1 MILIYISMDHYTILG
16 VERTATQEEI
26 KKAFRKL
33 AMQHHPDHGGDTKK
47 FAEITSAY
55 ETLSNP
61 QKRQEYDTPKREFNF
76 STNNMGGDFSDFNDL
91 FSQFFSQT
99 RVMRKNND
107 IRLAIQVTLEDVAV
121 GKDVVGS
128 YVLPSGRSETV
139 NIKIP
144 PGVENGETIRFKN
157 LGDDSVPDARR
168 GDLLISVKVL
178 THQTFL
184 RDGNNII
191 LKKSIDIFDLMLGT
205 NTVVEDLTGT
215 SVNVI
220 IAKGTNPGTTLSVA
234 GHGLP
239 DFRTGKVGNLYIQ
252 IKGVVPFIEDES
264 LINKIKEIKNEI
276 NPST

>member
-1 MILIYISMDHYTILG
+1 MDYYTILG
-16 VERTATQEEI
+16 VERSATQDEI

-33 AMQHHPDHGGDTKK
+33 AMQNHPDHGGDTKK
-47 FAEITSAY
+47 FAEITAAY
-55 ETLSNP
+55 DTLSNP
-61 QKRQEYDTPKREFNF
+61 QKRQEYDAPKREFNF
-76 STNNMGGDFSDFNDL
+76 SSNNMGGDFGNFNDL

-107 IRLAIQVTLEDVAV
+107 IRLSMQITLEDVAV

-157 LGDDSVPDARR
+157 LGDDSIADAQR
-168 GDLLISVKVL
+168 GDLLVLIKVL
-178 THQTFL
+178 THQIFL
-184 RDGNNII
+184 RDGNNVI

-205 NTVVEDLTGT
+205 TVIVEDLTGASV
-215 SVNVI
+215 SVN
-220 IAKGTNPGTTLSVA
+220 IAKGTNPGITLSVA
-234 GHGLP
+234 GRGLP

-252 IKGVVPFIEDES
+252 IKGVVPFIENES
-264 LINKIKEIKNEI
+264 IINKIKEIKNEI

>member
-1 MILIYISMDHYTILG
+1 MILIYIFMDHYTILG
-16 VERTATQEEI
+16 VERSATQEEV

-33 AMQHHPDHGGDTKK
+33 AMQHHPDQGGDNKK
-47 FAEITSAY
+47 FAEITAAY
-55 ETLSNP
+55 EILSNP

-76 STNNMGGDFSDFNDL
+76 SSSNMGGDFNDL

-99 RVMRKNND
+99 RVMRKNQD
-107 IRLAIQVTLEDVAV
+107 IRLAMQVTLEDVAV

-144 PGVENGETIRFKN
+144 PGIENGETIRFKN
-157 LGDDSVPDARR
+157 LGDDAMADAQR

-178 THQTFL
+178 PHKTFV
-184 RDGNNII
+184 RDGTNIV
-191 LKKSIDIFDLMLGT
+191 LKKSIDIFDLLIGT
-205 NTVVEDLTGT
+205 TVVIEDLTGSSV
-215 SVNVI
+215 SVN
-220 IAKGTNPGTTLSVA
+220 IAKGTNPGTTLSVS
-234 GHGLP
+234 GRGLP

-252 IKGVVPFIEDES
+252 IKGVVPFIEDEL

>member
-1 MILIYISMDHYTILG
+1 MVLIYIFMDHYKTLG
-16 VERTATQEEI
+16 VEKTATQDEI

-47 FAEITSAY
+47 FAEITAAY
-55 ETLSNP
+55 ETLGNP
-61 QKRQEYDTPKREFNF
+61 QKRQEYDSPRREFNF
-76 STNNMGGDFSDFNDL
+76 SSNNMDGNFGDFNDL

-107 IRLAIQVTLEDVAV
+107 IRLAMQVTLEDVAT

-128 YVLPSGRSETV
+128 YVMPSGRSETV

-157 LGDDSVPDARR
+157 LGDDSMADAKR

-178 THQTFL
+178 PHTTFM
-184 RDGNNII
+184 RDGSNII
-191 LKKSIDIFDLMLGT
+191 LKKSIDIFDLILGT
-205 NTVVEDLTGT
+205 TIIIEDLTGSSV
-215 SVNVI
+215 SVN
-220 IAKGTNPGTTLSVA
+220 IAKGTNPGTTLSVP

-239 DFRTGKVGNLYIQ
+239 DFRTGNVGNLYIQ
-252 IKGVVPFIEDES
+252 IKGVIPNIEDEL

-276 NPST
+276 NPSA

>member
-1 MILIYISMDHYTILG
+1 MILIYIFMDHYTTLG

-33 AMQHHPDHGGDTKK
+33 AMQHHPDQGGDTKK
-47 FAEITSAY
+47 FAEITAAY
-55 ETLSNP
+55 EILSNP

-76 STNNMGGDFSDFNDL
+76 SSSNMGGDFNDL

-99 RVMRKNND
+99 RVMRKNQD
-107 IRLAIQVTLEDVAV
+107 IRLSMQVTLEDVAV

-139 NIKIP
+139 NVKIP
-144 PGVENGETIRFKN
+144 PGIENGETIRFKH
-157 LGDDSVPDARR
+157 LGDDAMADAQR

-178 THQTFL
+178 PHKTFV
-184 RDGNNII
+184 RDGTNIV
-191 LKKSIDIFDLMLGT
+191 LKKSIDIFDLLIGT
-205 NTVVEDLTGT
+205 TVVIEDLTGSSV
-215 SVNVI
+215 SVN
-220 IAKGTNPGTTLSVA
+220 IAKGTNPGTTLSVS
-234 GHGLP
+234 GRGLP
-239 DFRTGKVGNLYIQ
+239 DFRTGKVGNLYIH
-252 IKGVVPFIEDES
+252 IKGVVPFIEDEL

>member
-1 MILIYISMDHYTILG
+1 MILIYIFMDHYTILG
-16 VERTATQEEI
+16 VERSATQEEI

-33 AMQHHPDHGGDTKK
+33 AMQHHPDQGGDNKK
-47 FAEITSAY
+47 FAEITAAY
-55 ETLSNP
+55 EILSNP

-76 STNNMGGDFSDFNDL
+76 SSSNMGGDFNDL

-99 RVMRKNND
+99 RVMRKNQD
-107 IRLAIQVTLEDVAV
+107 IRLAMQVTLEDVAV

-144 PGVENGETIRFKN
+144 PGIENGETIRFKN
-157 LGDDSVPDARR
+157 LGDDAMADAQR

-178 THQTFL
+178 PHKTFV
-184 RDGNNII
+184 RDGTNIV
-191 LKKSIDIFDLMLGT
+191 LKKSIDIFDLLIGT
-205 NTVVEDLTGT
+205 TVVIEDLTGSSV
-215 SVNVI
+215 SVN
-220 IAKGTNPGTTLSVA
+220 IAKGTNPGTTLSVS
-234 GHGLP
+234 GRGLP

-252 IKGVVPFIEDES
+252 IKGVVPFIEDEL

>member
-1 MILIYISMDHYTILG
+1 MDHYTTLG
-16 VERTATQEEI
+16 VERTATQDEI

-47 FAEITSAY
+47 FAEITAAY
-55 ETLSNP
+55 ETLSNT
-61 QKRQEYDTPKREFNF
+61 QKRQEYDNPSREFNF
-76 STNNMGGDFSDFNDL
+76 SSNNMGGNFTDFNDI
-91 FSQFFSQT
+91 FGQFFNQT
-99 RVMRKNND
+99 RVMRKNTD
-107 IRLAIQVTLEDVAV
+107 IRLAIQVTLEDVAT
-121 GKDVVGS
+121 GKDIVGS
-128 YVLPSGRSETV
+128 YVMPSGRSETV

-157 LGDDSVPDARR
+157 LGDDSMADAKR

-178 THQTFL
+178 PHKTFV

-191 LKKSIDIFDLMLGT
+191 LKKSIDIFDLILGT
-205 NTVVEDLTGT
+205 TVVIEDLTGSAV
-215 SVNVI
+215 SVN

-239 DFRTGKVGNLYIQ
+239 DFRTGNVGSLYIQ
-252 IKGVVPFIEDES
+252 IKGVIPNIEDES
-264 LINKIKEIKNEI
+264 LINKIKEIRNEI

>member
-1 MILIYISMDHYTILG
+1 MILIYIFMDHYTILG
-16 VERTATQEEI
+16 VERSATQEEI

-33 AMQHHPDHGGDTKK
+33 AMQHHPDQGGDTKK
-47 FAEITSAY
+47 FAEITAAY
-55 ETLSNP
+55 EILSNP
-61 QKRQEYDTPKREFNF
+61 QTRQEYDTPKREFNF
-76 STNNMGGDFSDFNDL
+76 SSSNMGGDFNDL

-99 RVMRKNND
+99 RVMRKNQD
-107 IRLAIQVTLEDVAV
+107 IRLAMQVTLEDVAV

-144 PGVENGETIRFKN
+144 PGIENGETIRFKN
-157 LGDDSVPDARR
+157 LGDDAMADAQR

-178 THQTFL
+178 PHKTFV
-184 RDGNNII
+184 RDGTNIV
-191 LKKSIDIFDLMLGT
+191 LKKSIDIFDLLIGT
-205 NTVVEDLTGT
+205 TVVIEDLTGS
-215 SVNVI
+215 SVSVI
-220 IAKGTNPGTTLSVA
+220 IAKGTNPGTTLSVS
-234 GHGLP
+234 GRGLP

-252 IKGVVPFIEDES
+252 IKGVVPFIEDEL